1 MDPIPWLAPAPDYRF
16 PPLSRARDE
25 HGGLLAAG
33 GDLSVGRLLAAYAR
47 GIYPWYGADDPILW
61 WSPDPRMVLRVADF
75 HLSHSLARR
84 MRTAGFELRVNSA
97 FADVLCRCA
106 EPRPGQ
112 DGTWIVPEMQ
122 AAYGD
127 LHRAGFAHSVE
138 TWRDGVLVG
147 GLYGVAIGRMFF
159 GESMFTRISDASK
172 AALAHLVGRLRA
184 ADMPLID
191 CQQQT
196 AHLASLGARP
206 VARREFAAR
215 LADLIPP
222 ALPRCAAFDR

>member
-84 MRTAGFELRVNSA
+84 MRTAGFELRMNSA

-112 DGTWIVPEMQ
+112 DGTWIVPEMSRPPM
-122 AAYGD
+122 ALASRRVCAFSRDLARRRVGGRAVWRGD
-127 LHRAGFAHSVE
+127 RAHVFWRVDVYPDQRCLEGRAGASGR
-138 TWRDGVLVG
+138 TAARGRYADDRLPAADRASGIIG
-147 GLYGVAIGRMFF
+147 GAAGCAARVRRAIG
-159 GESMFTRISDASK
+159 GSDPAGA
-172 AALAHLVGRLRA
+172 AALRGV
-184 ADMPLID
+184 
-191 CQQQT
+191 
-196 AHLASLGARP
+196 
-206 VARREFAAR
+206 
-215 LADLIPP
+215 
-222 ALPRCAAFDR
+222 